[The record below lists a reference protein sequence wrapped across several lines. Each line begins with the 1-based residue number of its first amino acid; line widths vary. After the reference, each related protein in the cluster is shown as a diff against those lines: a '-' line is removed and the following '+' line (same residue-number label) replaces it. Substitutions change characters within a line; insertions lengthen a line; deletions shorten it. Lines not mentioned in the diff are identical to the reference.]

1 MSNIN
6 IMTKLEFIQMQLDFH
21 KFIEMSEDRPAIN
34 EDGSINPEWERTY
47 LSINY
52 WQDLYNKEREELGL

>member
-6 IMTKLEFIQMQLDFH
+6 IMTKLEFIEMQLDFYNFMA
-21 KFIEMSEDRPAIN
+21 KSEDRPAIN

-52 WQDLYNKEREELGL
+52 WQDLYNKEQKELEL

>member
-1 MSNIN
+1 MSNLN

-21 KFIEMSEDRPAIN
+21 KFMERSYNGTAIN
-34 EDGSINPEWERTY
+34 EDGLINPEWERTY

-52 WQDLYNKEREELGL
+52 WENLYNKEREELEL